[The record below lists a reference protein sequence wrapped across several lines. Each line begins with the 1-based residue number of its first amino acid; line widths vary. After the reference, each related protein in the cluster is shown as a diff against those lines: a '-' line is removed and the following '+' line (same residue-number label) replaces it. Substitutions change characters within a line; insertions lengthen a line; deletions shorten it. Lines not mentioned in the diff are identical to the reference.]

1 MPTRR
6 VPAGPGRNRSAAP
19 RDPRSPAGRPRGRR
33 SIACAVSLQT
43 WPCAYGSAGLG
54 PSCGP
59 SWLRRLAQM
68 SWLGRLF
75 GSKPPPPP
83 PANSVIVSADVA
95 VQLTAGGSALD
106 VAVDSALR
114 AFLEAQAKAAAAGEP
129 ERIPFWLM
137 RDVERSGDLE
147 DELRD
152 RMAQRHAAEEEGEQ
166 AKSSPR
172 QPSGEQMEIGGG

>member
-1 MPTRR
+1 
-6 VPAGPGRNRSAAP
+6 
-19 RDPRSPAGRPRGRR
+19 
-33 SIACAVSLQT
+33 
-43 WPCAYGSAGLG
+43 
-54 PSCGP
+54 
-59 SWLRRLAQM
+59 M

-75 GSKPPPPP
+75 GSKSPPPA
-83 PANSVIVSADVA
+83 PANSVIVDADVA
-95 VQLTAGGSALD
+95 VQLTAGGGALD

-114 AFLEAQAKAAAAGEP
+114 AFLEAQAKAASAGEP

-166 AKSSPR
+166 AKNAPR

>member
-1 MPTRR
+1 
-6 VPAGPGRNRSAAP
+6 
-19 RDPRSPAGRPRGRR
+19 
-33 SIACAVSLQT
+33 
-43 WPCAYGSAGLG
+43 
-54 PSCGP
+54 
-59 SWLRRLAQM
+59 M

-75 GSKPPPPP
+75 GSKPPPPA
-83 PANSVIVSADVA
+83 PANSVIVDADVA
-95 VQLTAGGSALD
+95 VQLTAGGAALD

-114 AFLEAQAKAAAAGEP
+114 AFLEAQAKAALAGEP